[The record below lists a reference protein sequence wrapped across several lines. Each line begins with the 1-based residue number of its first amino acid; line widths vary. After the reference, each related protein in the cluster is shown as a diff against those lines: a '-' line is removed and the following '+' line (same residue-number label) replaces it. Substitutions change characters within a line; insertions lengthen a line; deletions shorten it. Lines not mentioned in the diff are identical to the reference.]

1 MCRQGVSCTILAGML
16 WLWCTCSVLAQQ
28 SAPVPEFISPGH
40 GDLYAWGQSAPTIR
54 IEVRAAPSS
63 ATVRHYVTANVFAQD
78 GRLIDR
84 VPLYDDGTHNDTVT
98 NDGTFISTYIPSE
111 PGIFRVKARLEQ
123 QDTLRRSRS
132 EKWSDTVTFSV
143 EQVPYVQI
151 VSPKPNSSVASHSK
165 LSGMLLVGSEKRTYT
180 PKRDEVRIRCWSEPA
195 ASIVVPEKPSSEFSV
210 RIEFPRP
217 GKYQLFVSAQTLR
230 NGRWIESEPYSLT
243 VSVTTASWTWLYI
256 SLFLLLIAL
265 LVPGKRVPLY
275 RHDLLIIK
283 PNGYEEAEIM
293 PSRLEKVFHRI
304 PGTGIQ
310 FLAQPGQRWLH
321 VVGAK
326 GEGIPS
332 TLSKNGVLS
341 LPNGYTVHYTNC
353 EQVGYAEVQR
363 YKLSTTLKR
372 NLVIASIILLI
383 IQVWNYWRFTQLM

>member
-28 SAPVPEFISPGH
+28 SPPVPEFISPGH

-195 ASIVVPEKPSSEFSV
+195 ASIVVPEKASSEFSV

-230 NGRWIESEPYSLT
+230 NGRWIESEPNNMWVDVTT
-243 VSVTTASWTWLYI
+243 VSWRWLYL
-256 SLFLLLIAL
+256 SALLLLVAL
-265 LVPGKRVPLY
+265 LVPGKKVTLY
-275 RHDLLIIK
+275 RHELRIVTPDGDQKVEIK
-283 PNGYEEAEIM
+283 PNKLAPVSYD
-293 PSRLEKVFHRI
+293 I
-304 PGTGIQ
+304 PGAKIQ
-310 FLAQPGQRWLH
+310 LVAQPGQRLLQ
-321 VVGAK
+321 VA
-326 GEGIPS
+326 GEHGEHIPGTVKEGDTLPLPGGYKVYYTSCKQDGS
-332 TLSKNGVLS
+332 TRV
-341 LPNGYTVHYTNC
+341 P
-353 EQVGYAEVQR
+353 R
-363 YKLSTTLKR
+363 YKISTKLKR
-372 NLVIASIILLI
+372 NLILASAVLLI
-383 IQVWNYWRFTQLM
+383 IQIWTYSRFTQLT